1 MLNLSPLKNLNHILF
16 MSVVKSPTMNMDELR
31 NALPSGL
38 TVWKIA
44 NEVQQCQ
51 QCAVYEIVTPTFAIN
66 GNTQIEPAVPDEDTD
81 EIDVNKILK
90 KTPLKKEVRIP
101 SLLQQIAEQIDG
113 LYCALPHSMKRTTEA
128 YLKRN
133 MIDFVMSDGG
143 NNVLGPK
150 KCRECVAYMQTP
162 MLHKCDAFFI
172 LCSFLLDAKIIVDH
186 QVYTWNHQAFETEI
200 VLQCKN

>member
-1 MLNLSPLKNLNHILF
+1 
-16 MSVVKSPTMNMDELR
+16 MNMEVLR

-38 TVWKIA
+38 TIWKIA
-44 NEVQQCQ
+44 NEVPQCQ
-51 QCAVYEIVTPTFAIN
+51 QCAIYEIVTPTFAAS

-81 EIDVNKILK
+81 DVEVK
-90 KTPLKKEVRIP
+90 KVEVPTKKVAASKKEAHIP
-101 SLLQQIAEQIDG
+101 SLLQQIAQQIDG
-113 LYCALPHSMKRTTEA
+113 LYCALPQSMKRTTEA

-133 MIDFVMSDGG
+133 LMDFVMSDGG

-150 KCRECVAYMQTP
+150 KCRECVAYLQTP
-162 MLHKCDAFFI
+162 MLNKCDAFFI
-172 LCSFLLDAKIIVDH
+172 LCSFLLDSKIIVDH